1 MATNNSR
8 IIKENLEEALYR
20 IEFRVPYKI
29 VKVLDKKLELE
40 QTTKADYIRQL
51 LIKDL
56 KGIIREEKG
65 EKLEVKNSFLN
76 LVELTTKTAELVT
89 ATNKLGGL
97 INQLIKYDILGIVKD
112 TNINTL
118 MKNFYIAHSDVKIL
132 LEDYQKLLKKE
143 E

>member
-1 MATNNSR
+1 MATNSE

-51 LIKDL
+51 LIKNL

-118 MKNFYIAHSDVKIL
+118 MKDFYIAHSDVKIL
-132 LEDYQKLLKKE
+132 LEDYQKLLKKGE
-143 E
+143 

>member
-1 MATNNSR
+1 MATNSE

-40 QTTKADYIRQL
+40 QTTKANYIRE
-51 LIKDL
+51 LILKDL
-56 KGIIREEKG
+56 KQVIREEKG
-65 EKLEVKNSFLN
+65 EKLEVKNSF
-76 LVELTTKTAELVT
+76 VELLELTNSTRELIT
-89 ATNKLGGL
+89 ATNKLGAL

-118 MKNFYIAHSDVKIL
+118 MKDFYVAHSNIKIL
-132 LEDYQKLLKKE
+132 LEDYQNLLKKGE
-143 E
+143 

>member
-1 MATNNSR
+1 MAKNSE

-40 QTTKADYIRQL
+40 QATKADYIRQL

-65 EKLEVKNSFLN
+65 EKLEVKNSF
-76 LVELTTKTAELVT
+76 VELLELTNSTKELIT
-89 ATNKLGGL
+89 ATNKLGAL
-97 INQLIKYDILGIVKD
+97 INQLVKYDILGLAKD
-112 TNINTL
+112 TNIRELT
-118 MKNFYIAHSDVKIL
+118 KEFYMAHLDIQVA
-132 LEDYQKLLKKE
+132 LENYKKAIKGE
-143 E
+143 

>member
-56 KGIIREEKG
+56 KGIIRVEKG

-89 ATNKLGGL
+89 ATNKLGAL

-118 MKNFYIAHSDVKIL
+118 MKDFYIAHSDVKIL
-132 LEDYQKLLKKE
+132 LEDYQNLLKKGE
-143 E
+143 

>member
-1 MATNNSR
+1 MVTNNSR

-89 ATNKLGGL
+89 ATNKLGAL

-118 MKNFYIAHSDVKIL
+118 MKDFYIAQSDVRIL
-132 LEDYQKLLKKE
+132 LEDYQNLLKKGE
-143 E
+143 

>member
-1 MATNNSR
+1 MVTNNSR

-40 QTTKADYIRQL
+40 QTTKADYVRQL

-97 INQLIKYDILGIVKD
+97 INQLIRYDILGIVKD

-118 MKNFYIAHSDVKIL
+118 MKDFYIALSDVRIL
-132 LEDYQKLLKKE
+132 LEDYQNLLKKGE
-143 E
+143 

>member
-1 MATNNSR
+1 MATNTR
-8 IIKENLEEALYR
+8 IIKENLEEELYR

-65 EKLEVKNSFLN
+65 EKLEIKNSFLN

-89 ATNKLGGL
+89 ATNKLGAL

-118 MKNFYIAHSDVKIL
+118 MKDFYVAHSDVKIL
-132 LEDYQKLLKKE
+132 LEDYQKLLKKGE
-143 E
+143 

>member
-29 VKVLDKKLELE
+29 VKILDKKLELE

-65 EKLEVKNSFLN
+65 EKLEVKNSF
-76 LVELTTKTAELVT
+76 VELLELTNSTRELIT
-89 ATNKLGGL
+89 ATNKLGAL
-97 INQLIKYDILGIVKD
+97 INQLIKYDILGLVKD

-118 MKNFYIAHSDVKIL
+118 MKDFYVALSDVKIL
-132 LEDYQKLLKKE
+132 LEDYQKLLKKGE
-143 E
+143 

>member
-1 MATNNSR
+1 MTNSK
-8 IIKENLEEALYR
+8 IIEENLEEELFR

-89 ATNKLGGL
+89 ATNKLGAL
-97 INQLIKYDILGIVKD
+97 INQLIKYDVLGLVKD

-118 MKNFYIAHSDVKIL
+118 MKDFYIAHSDVKIL
-132 LEDYQKLLKKE
+132 LEDYQNLLKKGE
-143 E
+143 

>member
-1 MATNNSR
+1 MATNSE

-65 EKLEVKNSFLN
+65 EKLEVKNSF
-76 LVELTTKTAELVT
+76 VELLELTNSTKELIT
-89 ATNKLGGL
+89 ATNKLGAL
-97 INQLIKYDILGIVKD
+97 INQLVKYDILGLAKD
-112 TNINTL
+112 TNIRELT
-118 MKNFYIAHSDVKIL
+118 KEFYMAHLDIQVA
-132 LEDYQKLLKKE
+132 LENYKKAIKGE
-143 E
+143 

>member
-1 MATNNSR
+1 MATNNSK

-65 EKLEVKNSFLN
+65 EKLEVKNSF
-76 LVELTTKTAELVT
+76 VELLELTNSTRELIT
-89 ATNKLGGL
+89 ATNKLGAL
-97 INQLIKYDILGIVKD
+97 INQLIKYDILGLVKD

-118 MKNFYIAHSDVKIL
+118 MKDFYVALSDVKIL
-132 LEDYQKLLKKE
+132 LEDYQKLLKKGE
-143 E
+143 

>member
-1 MATNNSR
+1 MATNSE

-40 QTTKADYIRQL
+40 QTTKANYIRE
-51 LIKDL
+51 LILKDL

-89 ATNKLGGL
+89 ATNKLGAL

-118 MKNFYIAHSDVKIL
+118 MKDFYIAHSDVKIL
-132 LEDYQKLLKKE
+132 LEDYQKLLKKGE
-143 E
+143 

>member
-1 MATNNSR
+1 MTNSE

-40 QTTKADYIRQL
+40 QTTKANYIRE
-51 LIKDL
+51 LILKDL

-89 ATNKLGGL
+89 ATNKLGAL

-118 MKNFYIAHSDVKIL
+118 MKDFYIAHSDVKIL
-132 LEDYQKLLKKE
+132 LEDYQKLLKKGE
-143 E
+143 

>member
-1 MATNNSR
+1 MATNSE

-29 VKVLDKKLELE
+29 VKVL
-40 QTTKADYIRQL
+40 
-51 LIKDL
+51 

-65 EKLEVKNSFLN
+65 EKLEVKHSFLN

-89 ATNKLGGL
+89 ATNKLGAL

-118 MKNFYIAHSDVKIL
+118 MKDFYIAQSDVRIL
-132 LEDYQKLLKKE
+132 LEDYQNLLKKGE
-143 E
+143 

>member
-1 MATNNSR
+1 MAKNSE
-8 IIKENLEEALYR
+8 IIKENLEQELYR

-29 VKVLDKKLELE
+29 VKILDKKLELE
-40 QTTKADYIRQL
+40 QTTKANYIRE
-51 LIKDL
+51 LISKDL

-89 ATNKLGGL
+89 ATNKLGAL

-118 MKNFYIAHSDVKIL
+118 MKDFYVAHSDVKIL
-132 LEDYQKLLKKE
+132 LEDYQNLLKKGE
-143 E
+143 

>member
-40 QTTKADYIRQL
+40 QTTKANYIRE
-51 LIKDL
+51 LILKDL

-65 EKLEVKNSFLN
+65 EKLEVKNSF
-76 LVELTTKTAELVT
+76 VELLELTNSTRELVT
-89 ATNKLGGL
+89 ATNKLGAL

-118 MKNFYIAHSDVKIL
+118 MKDFYIAHSNIKIL
-132 LEDYQKLLKKE
+132 LEDYQNLLKKGE
-143 E
+143 

>member
-1 MATNNSR
+1 MAKNSE

-20 IEFRVPYKI
+20 IEFRVHYKI

-65 EKLEVKNSFLN
+65 EKIEVKNSFLN

-118 MKNFYIAHSDVKIL
+118 MKDFYIAHSDVKIL
-132 LEDYQKLLKKE
+132 LEDYQKLLKKGE
-143 E
+143 

>member
-1 MATNNSR
+1 MAKNSE

-65 EKLEVKNSFLN
+65 EKLEVKNSF
-76 LVELTTKTAELVT
+76 VELLELTNSTKELIT
-89 ATNKLGGL
+89 ATNKLGAL
-97 INQLIKYDILGIVKD
+97 INQLVKYDILGIAKD
-112 TNINTL
+112 TNIRELT
-118 MKNFYIAHSDVKIL
+118 KEFYMAHLDIQVA
-132 LEDYQKLLKKE
+132 LENYKKAIKGE
-143 E
+143 

>member
-1 MATNNSR
+1 MTNSE
-8 IIKENLEEALYR
+8 IIKENLEEELYR
-20 IEFRVPYKI
+20 IEFRIPYKI

-65 EKLEVKNSFLN
+65 EKLEVKNSFAEL
-76 LVELTTKTAELVT
+76 LELTNSTKELIT

-97 INQLIKYDILGIVKD
+97 INQLIKYDILGLAKD
-112 TNINTL
+112 TNIRELT
-118 MKNFYIAHSDVKIL
+118 KEFYMAHADIQIAI
-132 LEDYQKLLKKE
+132 ENYKKSIKGE
-143 E
+143 

>member
-1 MATNNSR
+1 MATNSE
-8 IIKENLEEALYR
+8 IIKENWEEALYR

-29 VKVLDKKLELE
+29 VKILDKKLELE

-112 TNINTL
+112 TNISTL
-118 MKNFYIAHSDVKIL
+118 MKDFYIAHSDVKIL
-132 LEDYQKLLKKE
+132 LEDYQKLLKKGE
-143 E
+143 

>member
-1 MATNNSR
+1 MATNSE

-89 ATNKLGGL
+89 ATNKLGAL

-118 MKNFYIAHSDVKIL
+118 MKDFYVAHSNVKIL
-132 LEDYQKLLKKE
+132 LEDYQNLLKKGE
-143 E
+143 

>member
-56 KGIIREEKG
+56 KGIIREEKR
-65 EKLEVKNSFLN
+65 EKLEVKNSF
-76 LVELTTKTAELVT
+76 VELLELTNSTRELIT
-89 ATNKLGGL
+89 ATNKLGAL
-97 INQLIKYDILGIVKD
+97 INQLIKYDILGLVKD

-118 MKNFYIAHSDVKIL
+118 MKDFYVALSDVKIL
-132 LEDYQKLLKKE
+132 LEDYQKLNSE
-143 E
+143 VY

>member
-1 MATNNSR
+1 MATNSE

-65 EKLEVKNSFLN
+65 EKLEVKNSF
-76 LVELTTKTAELVT
+76 VELLELTNSTRELIT
-89 ATNKLGGL
+89 ATNKLGAL
-97 INQLIKYDILGIVKD
+97 INQLIKYDILGLVKD

-118 MKNFYIAHSDVKIL
+118 MKDFYVALSDVKIL
-132 LEDYQKLLKKE
+132 LEDYQKLLKKGE
-143 E
+143 

>member
-1 MATNNSR
+1 MAKNSE

-89 ATNKLGGL
+89 ATNKLGAL
-97 INQLIKYDILGIVKD
+97 INQLIKYDILGLVKD

-118 MKNFYIAHSDVKIL
+118 MKDFYIAHSDVKIL
-132 LEDYQKLLKKE
+132 LEDYQKLLKKGE
-143 E
+143 

>member
-1 MATNNSR
+1 MAKNFE
-8 IIKENLEEALYR
+8 IIKENLEEELYR

-89 ATNKLGGL
+89 ATNKLGAL
-97 INQLIKYDILGIVKD
+97 INQLIKYDILGLVKD

-118 MKNFYIAHSDVKIL
+118 MKDFYVAHSDVKIL
-132 LEDYQKLLKKE
+132 LEDYQKLLKKGE
-143 E
+143 

>member
-1 MATNNSR
+1 MATNTR
-8 IIKENLEEALYR
+8 IIKENLEEELYR

-65 EKLEVKNSFLN
+65 EKLEVKNRFVEVL
-76 LVELTTKTAELVT
+76 ELTNSTRELIT

-97 INQLIKYDILGIVKD
+97 INQLIKYDILGLAKD
-112 TNINTL
+112 TNIRELTRE
-118 MKNFYIAHSDVKIL
+118 FYQAHSDIQIA
-132 LEDYQKLLKKE
+132 LENYKKSIKGE
-143 E
+143 

>member
-40 QTTKADYIRQL
+40 QTTKANYIRE
-51 LIKDL
+51 LILKDL
-56 KGIIREEKG
+56 KQVIREEKG
-65 EKLEVKNSFLN
+65 EKLEVKNSF
-76 LVELTTKTAELVT
+76 VELLELTNSTRELIT
-89 ATNKLGGL
+89 ATNKLGAL

-118 MKNFYIAHSDVKIL
+118 MKDFYVAHSNIKIL
-132 LEDYQKLLKKE
+132 LEDYQNLLKKGE
-143 E
+143 

>member
-1 MATNNSR
+1 MATNNTR
-8 IIKENLEEALYR
+8 IIKENLEEELYR

-56 KGIIREEKG
+56 KGIIREEKS
-65 EKLEVKNSFLN
+65 EKIEVKNSFAEL
-76 LVELTTKTAELVT
+76 LELTNSTKELIT

-97 INQLIKYDILGIVKD
+97 INQLIKYDILGLAKD
-112 TNINTL
+112 TNIRELTRE
-118 MKNFYIAHSDVKIL
+118 FYQAHSDIQIA
-132 LEDYQKLLKKE
+132 LENYKKSIKGE
-143 E
+143 

>member
-1 MATNNSR
+1 MTNSE
-8 IIKENLEEALYR
+8 IIKENLEEELYR
-20 IEFRVPYKI
+20 IEFRIPYKI

-65 EKLEVKNSFLN
+65 EKLEVKNSFAEL
-76 LVELTTKTAELVT
+76 LELTNSTKELIT

-97 INQLIKYDILGIVKD
+97 INQLIKYDILGLAKD
-112 TNINTL
+112 TNIRELT
-118 MKNFYIAHSDVKIL
+118 KEFYMAHADIQIA
-132 LEDYQKLLKKE
+132 LENYKKSIKGE
-143 E
+143 